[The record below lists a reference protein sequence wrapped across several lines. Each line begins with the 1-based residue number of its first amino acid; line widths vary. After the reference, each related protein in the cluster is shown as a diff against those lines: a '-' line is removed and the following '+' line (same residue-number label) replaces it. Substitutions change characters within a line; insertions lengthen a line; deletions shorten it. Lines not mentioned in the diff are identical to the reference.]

1 VKNLFVFI
9 SVVAIVMITADV
21 SHSTQYWAKTY
32 WGNESDLAYSVQQ
45 TTDGGYI
52 VAGYTRSFGAG
63 DYDAWILKLDQ
74 DGAVTWQ
81 KTYGGS
87 DRDYVY
93 SIQQTT
99 DGGYIVGGS
108 TYSFGAGL
116 SDFWILK
123 LDPSGT
129 VTWQKTYSSY
139 NDWGVRSDSANSIQ
153 QTADGGYMVAGSS
166 NDQDEFGDDYDFWIL
181 KLDANGDITWQ
192 KRYLWYDWIFTH
204 SIQQTLDGGYIVT
217 GELWNFYLQPNP
229 PNRFDSDIFVLKLNN
244 SGDII
249 WNKFYDN
256 GSWEYA
262 SSIQQTSDGGFIV
275 AGGTEDSDAATT
287 WIFKLA
293 SNGDIS
299 WQKNYAGSGFYYTT
313 SIHQTDDDG
322 DSVRDDGYI
331 VVGSTDDDHDIL
343 VLKLNS
349 SGHIMWQKTYGGSNN
364 ERAESIIQT
373 SDGGY
378 VIGGVTGTYGANNAG
393 MLILKIS
400 SNGNIPGCDIIETSD
415 AIASDILVEG
425 QDGGPSIHSPLVTVT
440 ETTVVPQDSSAKIS
454 FVCCYDTD
462 DYDEDGL
469 GNACDICPS
478 NYDPEQEDTY
488 PPGGNGIGDACDCEC
503 DFDCS
508 GSVDADDVTSF
519 LADFGRSEFNDP
531 CTNADP
537 CDGDVDCNGT
547 CDADDVT
554 VFLEDFG
561 RSSFFNPCPPCV
573 AGDWCEYTTSS
584 SSTTT
589 VPSPQEKKRRSL
601 DKVGIQAEKLDIP

>member
-1 VKNLFVFI
+1 MFAGKEMKKLFLFI
-9 SVVAIVMITADV
+9 SVVSIVMITANV
-21 SHSTQYWAKTY
+21 SHSNQYWAKTY
-32 WGNESDLAYSVQQ
+32 GGSSSDYANSIQQ

-52 VAGYTRSFGAG
+52 VGGSTYSFGAG
-63 DYDAWILKLDQ
+63 DADAWILKLDQ

-87 DRDYVY
+87 DRDYVD

-99 DGGYIVGGS
+99 DGGYIAGGS

-123 LDPSGT
+123 LDQDGA

-139 NDWGVRSDSANSIQ
+139 NDWGVNSDSVDSIQ
-153 QTADGGYMVAGSS
+153 QTADGGYIVAGSS
-166 NDQDEFGDDYDFWIL
+166 LENDEFGDDYDFWIL

-192 KRYLWYDWIFTH
+192 KKYLWYDWIFIN

-217 GELWNFYLQPNP
+217 GYLWNFYSEE

-244 SGDII
+244 SGNII
-249 WNKFYDN
+249 WDKFYDN

-262 SSIQQTSDGGFIV
+262 YSIQQTSDGGFIV
-275 AGGTEDSDAATT
+275 TGGTEDSDAATT
-287 WIFKLA
+287 WIFKLT

-299 WQKNYAGSGFYYTT
+299 WQKNYAGSGFYYTK

-322 DSVRDDGYI
+322 DNVRDDGYI
-331 VVGSTDDDHDIL
+331 VVGSTSTDYLDDDHDIL

-349 SGHIMWQKTYGGSNN
+349 SGNIMWQKTYGGSNN

-378 VIGGVTGTYGANNAG
+378 VIGGSTGTYGAGNAG

-425 QDGGPSIHSPLVTVT
+425 QDGGPSIYSPLVTVA

-462 DYDEDGL
+462 DYDEDGT
-469 GNACDICPS
+469 GNICDNCPTTP
-478 NYDPEQEDTY
+478 NPLQEDTF
-488 PPGGNGIGDACDCEC
+488 PPQGNGIGDACDCEC

-508 GSVDADDVTSF
+508 GGVDANDVTAF
-519 LADFGRSEFNDP
+519 LTDFGRSTFN
-531 CTNADP
+531 
-537 CDGDVDCNGT
+537 
-547 CDADDVT
+547 
-554 VFLEDFG
+554 
-561 RSSFFNPCPPCV
+561 NPCNN
-573 AGDWCEYTTSS
+573 A
-584 SSTTT
+584 
-589 VPSPQEKKRRSL
+589 RSM
-601 DKVGIQAEKLDIP
+601 